1 MSLHIGNKNPASMY
15 FGNKAVAAVY
25 RGNKLVWQNGP
36 RFVKYHLDFS
46 WSSGNGN
53 LALAE
58 TYIDGTTA
66 GNRLL
71 DGGRRTSG
79 TGGGWD
85 NIDSSTINKLRN
97 AETVYIWGV
106 EVELNFSATD
116 ISSIGFRTD
125 PYSIDVTNFIF
136 SIIGEA
142 PNGSKTTLLS
152 NNLTISIGQTY
163 TFNL

>member
-1 MSLHIGNKNPASMY
+1 MSMYIGNKKPASMY
-15 FGNKAVAAVY
+15 FGNKAVAAIY
-25 RGNKLVWQNGP
+25 RGNKLAWQNGP

-53 LALAE
+53 LVLVE

-71 DGGRRTSG
+71 DGGRRWS
-79 TGGGWD
+79 GGGWE
-85 NIDSSTINKLRN
+85 NIDSSTITKLRN
-97 AETVYIWGV
+97 AEQVAIWGV
-106 EVELNFSATD
+106 DVELNFSATD

-125 PYSIDVTNFIF
+125 PNYIDVTTFSF

-142 PNGSKTTLLS
+142 PNGNKTTLLS
-152 NNLTISIGQTY
+152 NNLTISMGQTY

>member
-1 MSLHIGNKNPASMY
+1 MSLHFGQKGAASMY

-36 RFVKYHLDFS
+36 RFVKYHLDFN
-46 WSSGNGN
+46 WSSENKN
-53 LALAE
+53 LVLAE

-71 DGGRRTSG
+71 DGGRRWSG
-79 TGGGWD
+79 SGGGWE

-97 AETVYIWGV
+97 AEDVSIWGV

-116 ISSIGFRTD
+116 ISSIGFRTGSS
-125 PYSIDVTNFIF
+125 YIDVTNFIF

-142 PNGSKTTLLS
+142 PDGSKTTLLS
-152 NNLTISIGQTY
+152 NNLTISMGQTY